1 MTESGATNEF
11 GSAAQAA
18 LKAPFQRAVA
28 DMAAWADDVARGF
41 PHADVEFFPDAAS
54 HGKTS
59 RAALRIMFSRAVIG
73 EAAEHAHSAGFWL
86 TAEHDTRRKDVTFAI
101 RPYRGP
107 DDKFGASNKSSLM
120 PKLLGFGPRLDWWTY
135 HGMALV
141 DDSEGFRREFYNSAD
156 GRLPREIRND
166 LNTLYYNGYR
176 RGLLEDPLAV
186 LAALPPRPV
195 FIPE

>member
-1 MTESGATNEF
+1 
-11 GSAAQAA
+11 
-18 LKAPFQRAVA
+18 
-28 DMAAWADDVARGF
+28 MAAWAEDVARGF
-41 PHADVEFFPDAAS
+41 PHADVEFFPDAGS
-54 HGKTS
+54 RGKTS

-73 EAAEHAHSAGFWL
+73 EGAGNAHSAGLWV
-86 TAEHDTRRKDVTFAI
+86 TAEHDARRGDVRFAI

-135 HGMALV
+135 HGMMLV

-156 GRLPREIRND
+156 GRLPREIRNG
-166 LNTLYYNGYR
+166 LNTLYCTGYN
-176 RGLLEDPLAV
+176 RGLLEDPVAV
-186 LAALPPRPV
+186 LAALPPRPG

>member
-1 MTESGATNEF
+1 
-11 GSAAQAA
+11 

-28 DMAAWADDVARGF
+28 GMTAWGKDVARTF
-41 PHADVEFFPDAAS
+41 PHADVEFFPDAGS
-54 HGKTS
+54 RGRTG

-73 EAAEHAHSAGFWL
+73 DAARHAQSAGFWV
-86 TAEHDTRRKDVTFAI
+86 TAEHNTRGEDVTFAI

-120 PKLLGFGPRLDWWTY
+120 PRLLGFGPRLDWWTY

-156 GRLPREIRND
+156 GRLPREMRHD
-166 LNTLYYNGYR
+166 LNSLYYNGYR
-176 RGLLEDPLAV
+176 RGLLEDPVAV
-186 LAALPPRPV
+186 LAALPPRPG